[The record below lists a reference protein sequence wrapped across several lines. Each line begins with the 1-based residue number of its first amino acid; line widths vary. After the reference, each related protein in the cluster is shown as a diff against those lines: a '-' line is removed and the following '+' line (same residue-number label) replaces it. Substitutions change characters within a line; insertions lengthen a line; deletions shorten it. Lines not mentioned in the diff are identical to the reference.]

1 MKSADTLLREKIER
15 LREGV
20 EEVREAM
27 AAELFALDGVIEAMA
42 KATAQGLRWVRIQAP
57 RPVDLSGTRA
67 AKETTAML
75 KKAGAE
81 IEWLPRLNDPT
92 LNERVVD
99 LLVRW

>member
-27 AAELFALDGVIEAMA
+27 AAELFALDRVIEAMA
-42 KATAQGLRWVRIQAP
+42 KATAQGLRWVRIQPP
-57 RPVDLSGTRA
+57 RPVDLSGAKA
-67 AKETTAML
+67 AKETSAKL
-75 KKAGAE
+75 RKAGAE
-81 IEWLPRLNDPT
+81 VEWLPRLNDAT
-92 LNERVVD
+92 LNERAMD